1 MFRIR
6 AIVCGLLVLQ
16 AATVVVAMGLSGA
29 ALAAEADPAD
39 PEQER
44 SAILAKPAITLAD
57 LQRLAEL
64 DNPSLAA
71 ARNAA
76 EARAG
81 QARQA
86 GLYPNPTLEFGVEEA
101 LAAAPEIRKDKVG
114 LIVPLVLS
122 SRRGVAAKAARAG
135 QSAAGH
141 DLELLRRD
149 VFRRVQSLRAEHLY
163 YREAGVAFT
172 ELIEVAQRTL
182 EIAETR
188 FEARAAPEAQVTR
201 ALLEVYYLEVAQ
213 QQLESEQIR
222 AAAEL
227 AALLGG
233 TLIPGDRLA
242 GSLDEAAL
250 GTRSAAALD
259 HGDDDVDQHV
269 DQHVDQYV
277 DQHPAVLSAEMKVD
291 AAVATLRLAKASRL
305 PDLDLLLAY
314 GKYRPSDEGFFEVA
328 ISLPLPI
335 FNRNQGD
342 VAAGHSLV
350 AQAEYQ
356 ARVVES
362 QLAVAVA
369 TARAQYRTTG
379 DQLAM
384 VVDRIAPAAER
395 GLIQA
400 QEGYRVGRLAFLE
413 LLDAQRVLSTV
424 RLRRLELKRDLVI
437 ARAELTSLVGEDAG
451 AGIGETGIGET
462 TTGDM

>member
-1 MFRIR
+1 MFMFRIR

-16 AATVVVAMGLSGA
+16 ATAVGLSAA
-29 ALAAEADPAD
+29 ALAAEADRAD
-39 PEQER
+39 PELER

-101 LAAAPEIRKDKVG
+101 LVSAPEFRKDKVA

-122 SRRGVAAKAARAG
+122 GRRGEAATAARAG

-149 VFRRVQSLRAEHLY
+149 VFRRVQNLRAEHLY

-172 ELIEVAQRTL
+172 ELIEVAQHTL
-182 EIAETR
+182 DIAETR

-201 ALLEVYYLEVAQ
+201 ALLEVYDLEVAQ
-213 QQLESEQIR
+213 QRLESEQIR

-242 GSLDEAAL
+242 GSLDEAML
-250 GTRSAAALD
+250 GTPLAVPSD
-259 HGDDDVDQHV
+259 QGDLDVDLYVEQHI
-269 DQHVDQYV
+269 

-291 AAVATLRLAKASRL
+291 AAAATLRLAKTSRL
-305 PDLDLLLAY
+305 PDVDLLLAY
-314 GKYRPSDEGFFEVA
+314 GKYRPFDEGFFEVA

-379 DQLAM
+379 DQLDM

-424 RLRRLELKRDLVI
+424 RLRSLELKRDLII
-437 ARAELTSLVGEDAG
+437 ARAELTSLVGDDTG
-451 AGIGETGIGET
+451 AGIEETGIGET
-462 TTGDM
+462 STGDM